1 MDLKTKIKA
10 WGAVGGAAA
19 ENLGY
24 LAKIACLDQ
33 TINYL
38 RNAKRNS

>member
-1 MDLKTKIKA
+1 MDSKTKIKG

-24 LAKIACLDQ
+24 LVKITCLDQ
-33 TINYL
+33 TIHNL